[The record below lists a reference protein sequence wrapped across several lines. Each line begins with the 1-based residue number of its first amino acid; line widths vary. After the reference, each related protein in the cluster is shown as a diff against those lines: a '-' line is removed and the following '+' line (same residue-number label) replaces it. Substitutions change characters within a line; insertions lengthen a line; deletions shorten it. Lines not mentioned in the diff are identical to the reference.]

1 VHWLVAGLVAVV
13 VVLGWAMLAQAR
25 NTPSREV
32 LLSWHRAI
40 GLLILAAMLF
50 RLLWRR
56 RHRPPPLPPGL
67 PLLLAAPAHITHFLL
82 YAILIAMPLAGW
94 LNAAAA
100 GHTVRLFGW
109 LSLPPLL
116 PANPRLSQAAIA
128 FHLAGQYLIYL
139 LVSLHVAGAL
149 YHGIV
154 RRDGVLERMLP
165 WKGASAGG

>member
-1 VHWLVAGLVAVV
+1 LVAGLVAVV

-25 NTPSREV
+25 NSPSRDA
-32 LLSWHRAI
+32 LLLWHRSF
-40 GLLILAAMLF
+40 GLVILVAMLF

-56 RHRPPPLPPGL
+56 RHRPPPLPADL
-67 PLLLAAPAHITHFLL
+67 PPMQAALARATHLLL
-82 YAILIAMPLAGW
+82 YAILIAMPLAGY

-100 GHTVRLFGW
+100 DHAVSLFGW
-109 LSLPPLL
+109 VSVPPLL
-116 PANPRLSQAAIA
+116 PPNPRLSQVAIA
-128 FHLAGQYLIYL
+128 FHLAGQYLVYI

-165 WKGASAGG
+165 WPSASADGR